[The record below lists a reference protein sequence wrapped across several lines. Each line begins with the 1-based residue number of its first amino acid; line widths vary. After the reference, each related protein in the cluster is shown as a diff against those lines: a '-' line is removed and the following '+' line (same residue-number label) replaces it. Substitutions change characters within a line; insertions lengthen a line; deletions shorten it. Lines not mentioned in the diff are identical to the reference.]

1 MDINMNTSAEFNE
14 KVSATA
20 KSFLINGHKIKIKKN
35 NDGSRLCIEGYE
47 DLDFTIEEIKDID
60 TDEKLRAFID
70 SKTKKEEVPVS
81 PTMET
86 VDLIDKTQV
95 DMLYTKSMD
104 PIKPDVTVDSAPV
117 NIEIVPNPSSENLII
132 EKNPEKMAVPQV
144 DEAPNMMPTAKT
156 YTLSPQDSS
165 SGGFAD
171 VLIISI
177 IVLVYVAIIVN
188 LIIRIK

>member
-117 NIEIVPNPSSENLII
+117 NIEIVHNPSSENLII
-132 EKNPEKMAVPQV
+132 EKK
-144 DEAPNMMPTAKT
+144 K
-156 YTLSPQDSS
+156 
-165 SGGFAD
+165 
-171 VLIISI
+171 
-177 IVLVYVAIIVN
+177 
-188 LIIRIK
+188 